1 MDKKPAA
8 AKTGSTL
15 LDLESLIRKAGEL
28 DMMPQ
33 VARKVMQL
41 VADQNANATQLADVL
56 EKDANITTRILKIAN
71 SAFYGLR
78 REVKSVQ
85 QAIVILGF
93 RTLRSMVVASSSKSL
108 HKRFGIAEQL
118 MWDHS
123 IGSAIGAKLIAA
135 KLSPIVGELSF
146 VGGLLH
152 NVGKTIMNNE
162 CQQQYNEVMQLV
174 YNDGL
179 SPIDAEIAVF
189 KYAHPEVGFRVT
201 EKWGLPQE
209 LSQIIRY
216 HHLSHMKVGE
226 QLDLKPSEDLQNAMA
241 CVEMATTIC
250 RSLGIGFRDKKAD
263 LDLMNLASAKILK
276 AEEIQIKTWAKD
288 IEEAFLKERAIF
300 N

>member
-1 MDKKPAA
+1 MQKTSKAA
-8 AKTGSTL
+8 EPVV
-15 LDLESLIRKAGEL
+15 DLESLIKKAGDL
-28 DMMPQ
+28 DMMPA

-41 VADQNANATQLADVL
+41 VADQNTNANQLSEVL
-56 EKDANITTRILKIAN
+56 EKDANITARILKIAN

-85 QAIVILGF
+85 QAIVVLGF

-108 HKRFGIAEQL
+108 HKRLGITEQL

-135 KLSPIVGELSF
+135 KFSASVGEMAF

-179 SPIDAEIAVF
+179 SPLEAELEVF
-189 KYAHPEVGFRVT
+189 KYSHPEVGFRVT
-201 EKWGLPQE
+201 EKWGLPKE
-209 LSQIIRY
+209 LSQIIRF
-216 HHLSHMKVGE
+216 HHLSHIS
-226 QLDLKPSEDLQNAMA
+226 LDDRSGIKGQADLETAMA
-241 CVEMATTIC
+241 CVEMSTHIC
-250 RSLGIGFRDKKAD
+250 RSLGIGFRDKKPD
-263 LDLMNLASAKILK
+263 FDFLALESAKILK

-288 IEEAFLKERAIF
+288 IEEAFIKERAIF